1 MKDIEHTLEYMSA
14 PLYRGFHP
22 YGGVKVRRDGI
33 CRRNS
38 PVWNAGIIVSHL
50 KNELTKKDIKMSDS
64 PFYKAMINELLDN
77 EGERQAEKES
87 MDAFWLEW
95 KQKMGIL

>member
-1 MKDIEHTLEYMSA
+1 
-14 PLYRGFHP
+14 
-22 YGGVKVRRDGI
+22 
-33 CRRNS
+33 
-38 PVWNAGIIVSHL
+38 
-50 KNELTKKDIKMSDS
+50 MSDS